1 MYAHVNARFFSLNA
15 ALPKA
20 SSNSNGIV
28 FLTSVADINLAVKSA
43 GRQTGLWSISTV
55 RGWSILADHFQS
67 HGLNSLSLSLS
78 LSLVT
83 HFSIL
88 SQQHRRKTVK
98 QYKQCPGSALV
109 PAVAKLRSRPE
120 PEVSPL
126 GGLNL
131 LRRPRL
137 VVLPRFRLVR
147 LLHLRQRRRQLLLL
161 RHRSALERLLHLR
174 QRRQQL
180 LLPRHRS
187 ALERS
192 QHRRRRRL
200 PLEVVSLVLR
210 QLLQQQ
216 LEVVAFSAQ
225 HRPQQHQQHR
235 PQQHQQHRPQQQQ
248 QLGEAV
254 FSVRHL
260 QPRQLRPHLPRHPL
274 ALVRLNL
281 RRQRQPLEEVD
292 SLVRPNQR
300 RQQQKRPNLL
310 QQVVV
315 FLGLQQ
321 RRHLLQLLQ
330 RRQRQQRQQRQ
341 KQHLPPWRLRR

>member
-1 MYAHVNARFFSLNA
+1 M
-15 ALPKA
+15 
-20 SSNSNGIV
+20 
-28 FLTSVADINLAVKSA
+28 
-43 GRQTGLWSISTV
+43 
-55 RGWSILADHFQS
+55 
-67 HGLNSLSLSLS
+67 
-78 LSLVT
+78 
-83 HFSIL
+83 
-88 SQQHRRKTVK
+88 
-98 QYKQCPGSALV
+98 

-120 PEVSPL
+120 LEVSPL

-147 LLHLRQRRRQLLLL
+147 LLHLRQRRQLLLL
-161 RHRSALERLLHLR
+161 RHRSASVRLLRLR

-180 LLPRHRS
+180 LLLRHRS

-235 PQQHQQHRPQQQQ
+235 PQQHQQHRPQQHQQHRPQQQQ

-281 RRQRQPLEEVD
+281 RQQRQPLEEVD

-300 RQQQKRPNLL
+300 RQQQKRPNPL

-330 RRQRQQRQQRQ
+330 RRQQQQRQQRQ

>member
-1 MYAHVNARFFSLNA
+1 M
-15 ALPKA
+15 
-20 SSNSNGIV
+20 
-28 FLTSVADINLAVKSA
+28 
-43 GRQTGLWSISTV
+43 
-55 RGWSILADHFQS
+55 
-67 HGLNSLSLSLS
+67 
-78 LSLVT
+78 
-83 HFSIL
+83 
-88 SQQHRRKTVK
+88 
-98 QYKQCPGSALV
+98 

-147 LLHLRQRRRQLLLL
+147 LLHLRQRRQLLLL
-161 RHRSALERLLHLR
+161 RHRSASVRLLRLR

-180 LLPRHRS
+180 LLLRHRS

-216 LEVVAFSAQ
+216 LEVVAFSA
-225 HRPQQHQQHR
+225 QHR

-330 RRQRQQRQQRQ
+330 RRQQQQRQQRQ

>member
-1 MYAHVNARFFSLNA
+1 MYTHVNARFSSLNA

-20 SSNSNGIV
+20 SSNTNGIV

-78 LSLVT
+78 LSLSC
-83 HFSIL
+83 FSPLYTL
-88 SQQHRRKTVK
+88 STTQEENSKRVS
-98 QYKQCPGSALV
+98 KQCPGSALV

-120 PEVSPL
+120 LEVSPL

-147 LLHLRQRRRQLLLL
+147 LLHLRQRRQLLLL
-161 RHRSALERLLHLR
+161 RHRSASVRLLRLR

-180 LLPRHRS
+180 LLLRHRS

-216 LEVVAFSAQ
+216 LEEAVFSAQ
-225 HRPQQHQQHR
+225 HQQ
-235 PQQHQQHRPQQQQ
+235 QQHQQHRPQQQQ

-300 RQQQKRPNLL
+300 RQQQKRPNPL

-330 RRQRQQRQQRQ
+330 RRQQQQRQQRQ

>member
-78 LSLVT
+78 LVT

-98 QYKQCPGSALV
+98 EYKQCPGSALV

-147 LLHLRQRRRQLLLL
+147 LLHLRQRRQLLLL
-161 RHRSALERLLHLR
+161 RHRSASVRLLRLR

-180 LLPRHRS
+180 LLLRHRS

-216 LEVVAFSAQ
+216 LEEAAFSA
-225 HRPQQHQQHR
+225 QHR

>member
-1 MYAHVNARFFSLNA
+1 MYTHVNARFSSLNA

-20 SSNSNGIV
+20 SSNTNGIV

-98 QYKQCPGSALV
+98 EYKQCPGSALV

-137 VVLPRFRLVR
+137 VVLLFSSFW
-147 LLHLRQRRRQLLLL
+147 RREIISSR
-161 RHRSALERLLHLR
+161 
-174 QRRQQL
+174 
-180 LLPRHRS
+180 
-187 ALERS
+187 
-192 QHRRRRRL
+192 
-200 PLEVVSLVLR
+200 
-210 QLLQQQ
+210 
-216 LEVVAFSAQ
+216 
-225 HRPQQHQQHR
+225 
-235 PQQHQQHRPQQQQ
+235 
-248 QLGEAV
+248 
-254 FSVRHL
+254 
-260 QPRQLRPHLPRHPL
+260 
-274 ALVRLNL
+274 
-281 RRQRQPLEEVD
+281 
-292 SLVRPNQR
+292 
-300 RQQQKRPNLL
+300 QKRPT
-310 QQVVV
+310 
-315 FLGLQQ
+315 
-321 RRHLLQLLQ
+321 RR
-330 RRQRQQRQQRQ
+330 RKNEKSENENKARGR
-341 KQHLPPWRLRR
+341 